1 MLKCVKRY
9 FPEVY
14 DRYYL
19 DEEGN
24 LYTDYGKRK
33 LTDSSIQD
41 NGYILNTLYGENGHK
56 KSYKRHRMVA
66 IMFLEK
72 PKDINKNQVNHING
86 NKLDNRV
93 SNLEWCSSKEN
104 INHAW
109 DSELAKTRKGSK
121 SNFAILKE
129 EQVKEIIQLLLEKK
143 MTQKEIADRYGVC
156 KSAIW
161 AIKAKKNWKH
171 LTQNIEFK

>member
-1 MLKCVKRY
+1 MLKCVKDY

-24 LYTDYGKRK
+24 LYTNYGKRK
-33 LTDSSIQD
+33 LTNNSIQN
-41 NGYILNTLYGENGHK
+41 NGYMLNTLYGEKGHK
-56 KSYKRHRMVA
+56 KPYKRHRMVA

-72 PKDINKNQVNHING
+72 PKDKTKNQVNHING

-109 DSELAKTRKGSK
+109 DSKLAKTRKGSS
-121 SNFAILKE
+121 SNFAVLNEK
-129 EQVKEIIQLLLEKK
+129 QVKEIIQLLLEKK
-143 MTQKEIADRYGVC
+143 MTQKEIADQYGVC